1 MSLDIGLNFH
11 FYDDPLLLYNAMLE
25 DIKNAQKYI
34 YLETYRFGNDQIGE
48 RFRNALTKKA
58 KQGIEIKI
66 LIDSWGTSVNEFFF
80 KELLRLGGEVT
91 FFKKLRFSF
100 DILSQNHRRNHR
112 KLFIIDDKI
121 TYIGSANISNHSINW
136 RESVLKLESKCAS
149 HFKKIFLEDYNISK
163 KIFPN
168 KINYT
173 RSVRFSGF
181 EIIKDIPSTIVQST
195 RKKYLKL
202 IKSAVNEI
210 IIETPY
216 FLPGSIVRKAL
227 TDAAKKGVKITIIT
241 PQHSDVGL
249 FDILRNKY
257 LGQLYEKNIRIL
269 LYQTQNLHAKLMLI
283 DDDVFV
289 IGSSNFD
296 YRSFRFQHEINL
308 VGKNKDIIGV
318 IANHFEES
326 KADCIEFNYA
336 IWQKRPWILKTI
348 EWILVPIRR
357 FF

>member
-1 MSLDIGLNFH
+1 MNLDGELNFL
-11 FYDDPLLLYNAMLE
+11 FFDDPLLLYNAMLE

-34 YLETYRFGNDQIGE
+34 YIETYRFGNDPIGE

-58 KQGIEIKI
+58 KQGVEIKV
-66 LIDSWGTSVNEFFF
+66 LIDSWGTAVNEFFF
-80 KELLRLGGEVT
+80 KELIRYGGEIT

-112 KLFIIDDKI
+112 KLFLIDDKI
-121 TYIGSANISNHSINW
+121 SYLGSANISNHSINW
-136 RESVLKLESKCAS
+136 RESVLRLENKFAI
-149 HFKKIFLEDYNISK
+149 HFKKIFLEDYKISK

-181 EIIKDIPSTIVQST
+181 EIIKDIPSTIVQAT

-202 IKSAVNEI
+202 IKAAKKEI

-227 TDAAKKGVKITIIT
+227 IDVAKKGVKICIIT

-257 LGQLYEKNIRIL
+257 LGQFCENNIQIL

-283 DDDVFV
+283 DDDVFT

-308 VGKNKDIIGV
+308 VCKNKAIIDV
-318 IANHFEES
+318 IAKHIEES
-326 KADCIEFNYA
+326 KSDCIEFNYTF
-336 IWQKRPWILKTI
+336 WQKRPWIQKII
-348 EWILVPIRR
+348 EWLLVPIRR